1 MSEVLF
7 RCPFCGSTETPKLI
21 VRGSGCG
28 IPASRTNVGIA
39 DQSGTSTIRTAWRLM
54 HPVSCLLSPVS

>member
-21 VRGSGCG
+21 VRGSGM
-28 IPASRTNVGIA
+28 R
-39 DQSGTSTIRTAWRLM
+39 DSG
-54 HPVSCLLSPVS
+54 VSHECRNCESEWHFDDSDRRAA